1 MAKKLKSPEHEADS
15 AHRIG
20 EPQSIDTK
28 DDHLE
33 DGQDSLAARLRD
45 GDRAASAELVEMYY
59 QQIFLY
65 MRRLGYDRQVS
76 EDLTQESFLNAWYH
90 IGQLKEGKALAS
102 WLYRIASNV
111 SKLYW
116 RRHKGKK
123 IVSIEWIDAPE
134 DRIVE
139 SDRSSEYEQLEQLRQ
154 AVGQLPIKLKEV
166 IVLHYMQHLTIA
178 EGAKAAS
185 IRQGTFKSRLSRA
198 LKILRKQLP

>member
-1 MAKKLKSPEHEADS
+1 MAKKLKSTEHEVDS
-15 AHRIG
+15 AHRIT
-20 EPQSIDTK
+20 ERQNIDTK
-28 DDHLE
+28 DEHLE
-33 DGQDSLAARLRD
+33 DRQDSLAARLRN
-45 GDRAASAELVEMYY
+45 GDRSAAAELVGMYY

-65 MRRLGYDRQVS
+65 MRRLGHDRQVS
-76 EDLTQESFLNAWYH
+76 VDLTQESFLNAWYH
-90 IGQLKEGKALAS
+90 IGQLKDGKALAS

-123 IVSIEWIDAPE
+123 LLSVEWIDTPE
-134 DRIVE
+134 KAIID
-139 SDRSSEYEQLEQLRQ
+139 SDRSSEYEQLEQLQQ

-178 EGAKAAS
+178 QAAEAAG

>member
-1 MAKKLKSPEHEADS
+1 MLKKLKSPEHEVES
-15 AHRIG
+15 AH
-20 EPQSIDTK
+20 PIDKQPGTITK
-28 DDHLE
+28 DDELE
-33 DGQDSLAARLRD
+33 DVQDWLAERLRE
-45 GDRAASAELVEMYY
+45 GDRAAAARLVEMYY

-65 MRRLGYDRQVS
+65 MRRLGHDRQES

-90 IGQLKEGKALAS
+90 IGQLKDGKALAG

-134 DRIVE
+134 DRVVQ
-139 SDRSSEYEQLEQLRQ
+139 SNTSSEYEQLEALRQ
-154 AVGQLPIKLKEV
+154 AVAQLPIKLKEV
-166 IVLHYMQHLTIA
+166 VVLHYMQHLTIA
-178 EGAKAAS
+178 EAAKAVG

-198 LKILRKQLP
+198 LKSLRKQLP